1 MSQSV
6 QWMCRRS
13 LLELDELFSRF
24 YKIYYQNLSQ
34 SEQLEFQQLLALE
47 DGEILSMIYQKDF
60 QRYQILKKVIACY
73 RA

>member
-34 SEQLEFQQLLALE
+34 SEQLEFQQLLELE

-60 QRYQILKKVIACY
+60 QRYQILKKLIACY